1 MYLYNTTFKVELSL
15 TTDFIYFIQ
24 EEIKPKILSFDDVID
39 VHFLELLNIDTSDG
53 NTYCLQINFTD
64 IVAYNQYILS
74 YKNELFQQIY
84 KRYQDKALHFSSVLK
99 SVEF

>member
-15 TTDFIYFIQ
+15 TNDFIYFIH
-24 EEIKPKILSFDDVID
+24 EEIKPKIYAFDDVIG
-39 VHFLELLNIDTSDG
+39 VHFLELLNVDASDG

-64 IVAYNQYILS
+64 VTAYNQYVLG

-84 KRYQDKALHFSSVLK
+84 KRYQDKVLHFSSVLK
-99 SVEF
+99 SVEL